1 MAADDKLPTG
11 EYTAKIV
18 DVDISENVR
27 FGNYIADV
35 YKPVYS
41 IIRNDNTEL
50 NGMEVKD
57 NGVFKY
63 KDISGHM
70 FDKKK
75 NWGYARFLKLMK
87 LYDTSSRTTEP
98 ITKENIIFSTVG
110 ITVFIRSFTNS
121 FSSFVSYPV
130 ARLEKLIVKGD
141 FPF

>member
-11 EYTAKIV
+11 EYIAKIV
-18 DVDISENVR
+18 DVEISANVR

-41 IIRNDNTEL
+41 IIRNDDTEL
-50 NGMEVKD
+50 NGMVVRD
-57 NGVFKY
+57 NGIFRY
-63 KDISGHM
+63 KDVSGHQ
-70 FDKKK
+70 FDRKK
-75 NWGYARFLKLMK
+75 NWGYARSLKLLK

-98 ITKENIIFSTVG
+98 ITKESIIFSTVG